1 MRVLLRAIL
10 SGGAGFVAL
19 LAIMPG
25 GCDDVPGPAWERC
38 ESMIGVPSLIAS
50 EVPQLFVL
58 VVVLAISVGVGWLVW
73 WLLGKA
79 LRL

>member
-1 MRVLLRAIL
+1 MSRDSRLIL
-10 SGGAGFVAL
+10 SGGAGLVAF

-38 ESMIGVPSLIAS
+38 SSMIGVPSPIDWGQG
-50 EVPQLFVL
+50 PDLFVL
-58 VVVLAISVGVGWLVW
+58 LVPLAVGAVIGVVVW

-79 LRL
+79 SG